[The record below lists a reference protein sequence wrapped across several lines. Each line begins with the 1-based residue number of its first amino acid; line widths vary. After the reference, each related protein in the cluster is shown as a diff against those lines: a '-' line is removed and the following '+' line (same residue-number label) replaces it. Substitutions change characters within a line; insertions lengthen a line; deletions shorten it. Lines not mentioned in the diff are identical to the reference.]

1 MYMKAEKKHKSKKF
15 IKELKGIK
23 YLNRAESFFTCT
35 WEYSSKAQRIIANDN
50 TSYIVK
56 FKNNPQSTRV
66 LANEIIANSI
76 AKLIN
81 IPIPEFS
88 IINIDDKLVKH
99 INNINKVDF
108 ISGNQFASKYI
119 SNSFVATGEFEVPL
133 VPINTYVPTT
143 YLLNENFETLK
154 KTINFQD
161 WTKVII
167 FETLIQNIDFRK
179 QNILFNN
186 KINKFYTIDHGFAFK
201 NQKWSEINFKNIK
214 NLLYFN
220 AVMLTQYIKKRIKL
234 KKLFYYNANIR
245 DNILNFNKKKKINT
259 IFNEIIDTFKIN
271 DENIKKIINIPV
283 LEEWGIDSKDK
294 TVIADYITDFNKNTK
309 KIINMI
315 RK

>member
-1 MYMKAEKKHKSKKF
+1 MKTETKQSEKF
-15 IKELKGIK
+15 IKELKGILRLSK
-23 YLNRAESFFTCT
+23 AESISNCA
-35 WEYSSKAQRIIANDN
+35 WESSSKAQHIVANDN
-50 TSYIVK
+50 ILYIVK

-88 IINIDDKLVKH
+88 IINIDDKLVKY
-99 INNINKVDF
+99 INIVNNVNF
-108 ISGNQFASKYI
+108 NSGNQFASKYTP
-119 SNSFVATGEFEVPL
+119 NNFVHED
-133 VPINTYVPTT
+133 
-143 YLLNENFETLK
+143 NFDKIKETK
-154 KTINFQD
+154 NYKD

-167 FETLIQNIDFRK
+167 FETLIQNIDFR
-179 QNILFNN
+179 QRNVLFYID
-186 KINKFYTIDHGFAFK
+186 KKDREHKFCVIDHGYAFK
-201 NQKWSEINFKNIK
+201 NQKWSEINFKSIDT
-214 NLLYFN
+214 L
-220 AVMLTQYIKKRIKL
+220 
-234 KKLFYYNANIR
+234 
-245 DNILNFNKKKKINT
+245 LNFNSIIDVNKTKVNKKKKINT